1 MQLNRLPH
9 SELRVSAL
17 GLGTMTFGEQNS
29 AAEAFEQMDRAHGA
43 GINLLDAAEMYPVP
57 PRPETQGA
65 TETIIGDYLRQRGN
79 RHQWVV
85 ATKVAAP
92 GGPCDYL
99 RPDMA
104 LDRRNLFAACD
115 ASLSR
120 LGIECIDLYQVHWPH
135 RRTNFFGQLGYEA
148 SDKESMT
155 PILETLSAL
164 DDLVR
169 AGKVRHIGLSNETP
183 WGAMQYLHLADKH
196 DLPRAVSIQNPYNLL
211 NRSFEVGL
219 AEIAQREPLPLLAY
233 SPMAFGVLS
242 GKYAGGTRPEGAR
255 LTRFERFKR
264 YAGPAADA
272 AVEDFLALANR
283 FGLSP
288 AQLALAFVRTRP
300 FCASTLIG
308 ATTLAQLEQNLAS
321 VDLAWNDELEQALQA
336 LGDTHRYPC
345 P

>member
-1 MQLNRLPH
+1 MKQNRLPN
-9 SELRVSAL
+9 SELSVSAL

-29 AAEAFEQMDRAHGA
+29 AQDAFEQMDLAHSA
-43 GINLLDAAEMYPVP
+43 GINFLDAAEMYPVP

-65 TETIIGDYLRQRGN
+65 TESIIGDYLRRRGT

-92 GGPCDYL
+92 GGPVDGL

-120 LGIECIDLYQVHWPH
+120 LGIDCIDLYQVHWPH
-135 RRTNFFGQLGYEA
+135 RNTNFFGQLGYQTEQA
-148 SDKESMT
+148 ESAT
-155 PILETLSAL
+155 PILDTLSAL
-164 DDLVR
+164 NDLVQ
-169 AGKVRHIGLSNETP
+169 AGKIRYVGISNETP

-211 NRSFEVGL
+211 NRSFEVGM
-219 AEIAQREPLPLLAY
+219 AEVAHRAPLPLLAY
-233 SPMAFGVLS
+233 SPMAFGTLS
-242 GKYAGGTRPEGAR
+242 GKYREGRRPEGAR

-264 YAGPAADA
+264 YTGPAADA
-272 AVEDFLALANR
+272 AIDDLLTIASA

-300 FCASTLIG
+300 FTASTLIG
-308 ATTLAQLEQNLAS
+308 ATTLTQLEQNLAS
-321 VDLAWNDELEQALQA
+321 VELAWSDELEAALQA
-336 LGDTHRYPC
+336 HGETHRYPC